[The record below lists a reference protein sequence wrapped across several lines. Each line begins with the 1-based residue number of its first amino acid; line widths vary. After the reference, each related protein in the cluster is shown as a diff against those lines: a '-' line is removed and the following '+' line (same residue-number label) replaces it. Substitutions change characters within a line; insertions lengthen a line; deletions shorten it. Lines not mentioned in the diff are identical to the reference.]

1 MCTKDIKDSFGFI
14 SFTRDF
20 TYLESVISYDLDDFF
35 DISICTKKSNQAMGT
50 LNLFWDSEHVDISTK
65 VKIYLAIQG
74 FPNLGSQESI
84 DKKVRGFQHEVC

>member
-50 LNLFWDSEHVDISTK
+50 
-65 VKIYLAIQG
+65 
-74 FPNLGSQESI
+74 
-84 DKKVRGFQHEVC
+84 

>member
-1 MCTKDIKDSFGFI
+1 M
-14 SFTRDF
+14 
-20 TYLESVISYDLDDFF
+20 ISYDLNDYS
-35 DISICTKKSNQAMGT
+35 DISLKIKTSNQAMST

-84 DKKVRGFQHEVC
+84 DKKVRGF